1 MNIKFIYFNNTLIA
15 FSFFFTLNIMSSPI
29 VDIESVRKSDQIGKF
44 RNIGF
49 GFSGSR
55 GNEDRNDYDISLS
68 LVNNSEKYERLFVFE
83 KSERTKDDIA
93 EDESTFLHARLL
105 RQLNNKS
112 YDLETYFQISENPF
126 QSYKIRSLF
135 GVGIRFSELE
145 KIKLSISLLHEDE
158 ESLDGV
164 KKKTERVNLYL
175 FKDFS
180 FENSSFISISTFSQP
195 SLNNFSDDY
204 KYSLS
209 LTYSIPV
216 SEKFNINFK
225 LAESYDSNPPD
236 QALNSDQTFITSF
249 NYSFWLFLTI
259 LYKLRTLHKYQAS
272 NISKDLP

>member
-1 MNIKFIYFNNTLIA
+1 MNIKFIYFKNTLIA
-15 FSFFFTLNIMSSPI
+15 FSFFLTLNIMSSPI

-83 KSERTKDDIA
+83 KSERTKDDVA

-126 QSYKIRSLF
+126 QSYKTRSLF

-180 FENSSFISISTFSQP
+180 FENSSFISISTFFQP

-209 LTYSIPV
+209 LSYSIPV
-216 SEKFNINFK
+216 SERFFIDFK
-225 LAESYDSNPPD
+225 ITESFDSDPPD
-236 QALNSDQTFITSF
+236 FAKESDQSFVTNF
-249 NYSFWLFLTI
+249 NYSF
-259 LYKLRTLHKYQAS
+259 
-272 NISKDLP
+272 